1 VAISRLA
8 LHLLSLLSQYSL
20 KKLLPMPIDEG
31 RTMSV
36 ASYLTNKLSGPLVT
50 VIVFT
55 VSSSLGGF
63 YLVDSGS
70 NAGADEPSLV
80 TATRVAGSVKTSNDN
95 LKDWTNADAIAKRQK
110 LEQVLQTVRTGYQ
123 KINNEV
129 RNYTCT
135 MTKRTR
141 VDGVLDEPQHLIA
154 KVRHLPRE
162 QDSQSNDSV
171 NLYLKFT
178 GPASVRGREVLYPSG
193 ADNDLMLVRR
203 GGNRLAFLTVE
214 LEPTSPIAMRGTL
227 HPITDFG
234 IKRLI
239 ERLIECAEK
248 ELTSEHCSIK
258 VDEQATFDE
267 KPCTLIE
274 VCNDKKREEC
284 DFHLARVFIDH
295 HLQFPV
301 RFEAY
306 DWPSTENGD
315 PNLIEEYTYRD
326 LKFNVELTDDDFDR
340 KNPEYRFSK
349 RD

>member
-1 VAISRLA
+1 MCA
-8 LHLLSLLSQYSL
+8 
-20 KKLLPMPIDEG
+20 
-31 RTMSV
+31 T
-36 ASYLTNKLSGPLVT
+36 SYLVNKLSAPIITGL
-50 VIVFT
+50 VFT
-55 VSSSLGGF
+55 AGVSPGGL
-63 YLVDSGS
+63 YLTDSAS
-70 NAGADEPSLV
+70 RVSADEPILV
-80 TATRVAGSVKTSNDN
+80 NASGVVEIVKTNNDN
-95 LKDWTNADAIAKRQK
+95 LKDWSSADAIAKQQN
-110 LEQVLQTVRTGYQ
+110 LEEVLRTVRIGYQ

-141 VDGVLDEPQHLIA
+141 VDGILGEPQHLIA

-162 QDSQSNDSV
+162 QDPQSKDAI

-178 GPASVRGREVLYPSG
+178 GPASVRGREVLYPS
-193 ADNDLMLVRR
+193 DNNDDLMLVRR

-214 LEPTSPIAMRGTL
+214 LEPTSPIAMQGTL
-227 HPITDFG
+227 HPVTDFG

-248 ELTSEHCSIK
+248 DLTSEHCSIK
-258 VDEQATFDE
+258 VDELATFDE

-274 VCNDKKREEC
+274 ACNERKRKGC
-284 DFHLARVFIDH
+284 AFHLAKVYVDH
-295 HLQFPV
+295 QLQLPI

-306 DWPSTENGD
+306 DWPSAENSG

-326 LKFNVELTDDDFDR
+326 LKFNVDLTDEDFDR
-340 KNPEYRFSK
+340 KNPNYRFSK